1 MKKYAFLM
9 AILMV
14 GCVNPIQNTTKPMTA
29 QKQTTLADFDVCVDV
44 YDEARL
50 EDLYFEKTK
59 QALQFFPKLL
69 DKDNAPVPKYND
81 ANFNMMCGGTAL
93 TGNISTS
100 PKQGKTWVE
109 IQTCGDLTLQSEKDA
124 CSVDEGFYHNGL
136 KGQNGETII
145 LKYGYIFYIGKDGAV
160 NAYKISSF

>member
-1 MKKYAFLM
+1 MKKYAFLI

-14 GCVNPIQNTTKPMTA
+14 GCVNPTQNSTKPTVS
-29 QKQTTLADFDVCVDV
+29 QKQTTLADFDGCVDV

-69 DKDNAPVPKYND
+69 DKDNAPVPKYSE
-81 ANFNMMCGGTAL
+81 AYFNMACGGTASA
-93 TGNISTS
+93 GNITTRQR
-100 PKQGKTWVE
+100 QGKTWVE
-109 IQTCGDLTLQSEKDA
+109 IKVCGDLTWQSEKDA
-124 CSVDEGFYHNGL
+124 CSVDKGFYHNGL

-145 LKYGYIFYIGKDGAV
+145 LKYGYIFYVNHEGFV
-160 NAYKISSF
+160 NAYKIEQF